1 MPKRT
6 FRVTNSFV
14 KNKCSFILGNSLQIG
29 VRVQASRRWVHDFP
43 DWNSG
48 KIYTFQRQIDLLMQI
63 HRSRSVQRSHHACR
77 LRERNYP
84 LPRDV
89 YTTDRRGLRTKRDIK
104 KKWKYNNK
112 FIQKRID
119 PILTMS
125 MKISLLPKLKSS

>member
-14 KNKCSFILGNSLQIG
+14 KDKCSFILGNSLQIG

-63 HRSRSVQRSHHACR
+63 HRSRSVNVLITPVDSVNEIIPFREMYIR
-77 LRERNYP
+77 LTDVVCERNE
-84 LPRDV
+84 
-89 YTTDRRGLRTKRDIK
+89 I
-104 KKWKYNNK
+104 
-112 FIQKRID
+112 
-119 PILTMS
+119 
-125 MKISLLPKLKSS
+125 